1 MDFNDIND
9 VGVHI
14 ITPRAYELL
23 QPLFDDSVEVLPL
36 KSNDGTYFLLN
47 IIQTTDCLDQENSV
61 CKVLPFGV

>member
-23 QPLFDDSVEVLPL
+23 QPLFDNSVEVLPL

-47 IIQTTDCLDQENSV
+47 IIWIGYTNSYNFF
-61 CKVLPFGV
+61 KG

>member
-23 QPLFDDSVEVLPL
+23 QPLFDNSVEVLPL

-47 IIQTTDCLDQENSV
+47 ILWIGYTNSYNFF
-61 CKVLPFGV
+61 KG